1 MSDLIPGEGF
11 RFRRVTGEVFP
22 SCVLVDA
29 PGGGPVCTL
38 SFSIKLLVSLSDN
51 LQECGMHNKYG
62 PSGFVTRK
70 G

>member
-29 PGGGPVCTL
+29 PGGWTGVY
-38 SFSIKLLVSLSDN
+38 SLLFHKASRFT
-51 LQECGMHNKYG
+51 K
-62 PSGFVTRK
+62 
-70 G
+70 